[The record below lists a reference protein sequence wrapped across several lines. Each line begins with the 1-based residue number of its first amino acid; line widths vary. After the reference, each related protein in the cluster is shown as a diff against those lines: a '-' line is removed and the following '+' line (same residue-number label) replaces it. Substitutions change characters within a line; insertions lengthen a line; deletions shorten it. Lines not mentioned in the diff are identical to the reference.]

1 MAKRSSPIDDIIEI
15 TAKLPWWLGI
25 LLAIVTYLLLHAY
38 VTSESQSIDLRD
50 GSGIAGGLLKSIATF
65 GQYII
70 PAVFV
75 LGAIGSFIKRQ
86 KQNHLYAKASTN
98 IPLHEIGKMSWCEFE
113 QLTAAAFRNQG
124 YLVQDTNDG
133 PDGGVDLILKK
144 DRETFFVQCKHWRS
158 NKVGVQIVR
167 ELLGVMAS
175 RGATGGFVVTA
186 GEYTKEAKAFAEG
199 RNIELIDGAALDR
212 WMIQPGEKMA
222 SIDVAEAEAT
232 PSCPKCGGK
241 MVRRVARKGPTAG
254 KSFWGCSSYPNCRGT
269 ISID

>member
-1 MAKRSSPIDDIIEI
+1 M
-15 TAKLPWWLGI
+15 
-25 LLAIVTYLLLHAY
+25 LLAMVSYFLLHTY
-38 VTSESQSIDLRD
+38 VSSEAQSIDLRD
-50 GSGIAGGLLKSIATF
+50 GSGIAGGLFKPIATI

-98 IPLHEIGKMSWCEFE
+98 APLHEISKMSWREFE

-133 PDGGVDLILKK
+133 PDGGIDLILKK
-144 DRETFFVQCKHWRS
+144 DRETYLVQCKHWRS

-175 RGATGGFVVTA
+175 RGAAGGFVVTA

-199 RNIELIDGAALDR
+199 RNIELIDGAVLDR
-212 WMIQPGEKMA
+212 WMIHPDEKMM
-222 SIDVAEAEAT
+222 SIDLVEAT
-232 PSCPKCGGK
+232 PSCPKCSGK
-241 MVRRVARKGPTAG
+241 MVKRVARKGPTAG
-254 KSFWGCSSYPNCRGT
+254 KAFWGCSSYPNCRGT
-269 ISID
+269 ISIDYK

>member
-1 MAKRSSPIDDIIEI
+1 MARRSSPIDDIIEI
-15 TAKLPWWLGI
+15 TAKLPWWVGI

-50 GSGIAGGLLKSIATF
+50 GSGIAGGLFKSIATI

-86 KQNHLYAKASTN
+86 KQNHLYTKASTN
-98 IPLHEIGKMSWCEFE
+98 APLHEISKMSWREFE

-124 YLVQDTNDG
+124 YFVQDTNDG
-133 PDGGVDLILKK
+133 PDGGIDLVLKK
-144 DRETFFVQCKHWRS
+144 DEEIHLVQCKHWRA
-158 NKVGVQIVR
+158 NKVGVQIIR

-175 RGATGGFVVTA
+175 RGAAGGFVVTA

-212 WMIQPGEKMA
+212 WMTLPGVKMTN
-222 SIDVAEAEAT
+222 IGVAEVDDT
-232 PSCPKCGGK
+232 PSCPKCSGN
-241 MVRRVARKGPTAG
+241 MVKRIARKGPTAG
-254 KSFWGCSSYPNCRGT
+254 KAFWGCSNYPNCRGT
-269 ISID
+269 ISIG